1 MIDES
6 VGGFLARLTAKLNA
20 AGIPYMVVG
29 SFASSFHG
37 VPRSSRDLDVVIDP
51 DPTSL
56 QRLLTDLP
64 ADEYYVD
71 RETALD
77 ALRRRSQ
84 FNVIDMATAWKA
96 DLIVR
101 RARPFSIEEMGRRIE
116 GDLSGAHVFVSS
128 AEDTLLF
135 RDVHDH
141 LVRINDML
149 EGFRDMLT
157 SIQEAY
163 LSVVSNRSNDIMR
176 FLTLFSTVMLP
187 LTVVT
192 GIYGM
197 NFDHM
202 PELRSPHGY
211 PMVLVAML
219 IIAGSMLLYF
229 RHRGWLGRPPPVDE
243 KGPSDE
249 PADPA
254 ARRADR
260 PRRSTSRRQAA
271 RP

>member
-56 QRLLTDLP
+56 RRLLTDLP

-128 AEDTLLF
+128 AEDTLLSK
-135 RDVHDH
+135 
-141 LVRINDML
+141 L
-149 EGFRDMLT
+149 EWAREGGSDLQLT
-157 SIQEAY
+157 DAA
-163 LSVVSNRSNDIMR
+163 
-176 FLTLFSTVMLP
+176 
-187 LTVVT
+187 
-192 GIYGM
+192 GIL
-197 NFDHM
+197 
-202 PELRSPHGY
+202 ELRGDA
-211 PMVLVAML
+211 L
-219 IIAGSMLLYF
+219 
-229 RHRGWLGRPPPVDE
+229 
-243 KGPSDE
+243 
-249 PADPA
+249 
-254 ARRADR
+254 DR
-260 PRRSTSRRQAA
+260 PYIEHWVAELGLTELWSRLGGR
-271 RP
+271 